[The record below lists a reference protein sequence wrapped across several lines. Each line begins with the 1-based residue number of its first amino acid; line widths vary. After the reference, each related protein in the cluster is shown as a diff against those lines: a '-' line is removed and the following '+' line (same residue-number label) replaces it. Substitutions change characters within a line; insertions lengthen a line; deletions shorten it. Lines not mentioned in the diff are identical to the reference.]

1 MGPGIVD
8 VPPMVCCC
16 FVGNV
21 MGGGGVGIVCK
32 KSKPPTLS
40 GPLRK
45 GDRFKITGYP
55 SMDG

>member
-1 MGPGIVD
+1 
-8 VPPMVCCC
+8 MVCYC

-21 MGGGGVGIVCK
+21 MGGGGIVCE
-32 KSKPPTLS
+32 KSKSPTLS

-45 GDRFKITGYP
+45 GDRFKITGCP